1 MLSDRK
7 TTNCWCPKWCLLLFL
22 TKKKT
27 QHINSVLEI
36 DISSYYLAICL
47 IVLKVPR
54 FCQEQTEFN
63 FQTRY
68 SGLTVND

>member
-1 MLSDRK
+1 MVSIIIF
-7 TTNCWCPKWCLLLFL
+7 NE
-22 TKKKT
+22 KKT
-27 QHINSVLEI
+27 PQHINSVLEI

-47 IVLKVPR
+47 LVLKVPR